1 MARHALSHRS
11 RITRR
16 RLLLHGLTTAS
27 LAMLAGTAYTTL
39 VEPAWIDIAHV
50 TLTLPRLS
58 PAFCGYRIAQV
69 SDIHLGDWMNV
80 ERLGDVIRA
89 VNSQTPDVI
98 AITGDFVTRR
108 AERQA
113 SDLASGLRQLRARDG
128 VAAVLGNHDYWSN
141 PQTIRDLLPRSG
153 VRELP
158 NRVWTIQR
166 GDAQLHIAGVDDI
179 WEERDRLDLT
189 LDALPRD
196 GAAILLAHEPDF
208 AETSAASGRFDLQI
222 SGHSHGGQIIA
233 PVLGPLHVPYLGR
246 KYPIGRYQV
255 GEMIQYTNRGVGMIR
270 PYVRLNCR
278 PEITIFHLHAQNDC
292 ACAGSLAL

>member
-1 MARHALSHRS
+1 MPQQPLSHRS

-27 LAMLAGTAYTTL
+27 LATLAGTAYTTL

-50 TLTLPRLS
+50 TLALPHLD
-58 PAFCGYRIAQV
+58 PAFCGYRVAQV

-89 VNSQTPDVI
+89 VNRQAPDVI
-98 AITGDFVTRR
+98 AITGDFVTRQ

-113 SDLASGLRQLRARDG
+113 SDLASRLHKLRARDG
-128 VAAVLGNHDYWSN
+128 VVAVLGNHDYWSN
-141 PQTIRDLLPRSG
+141 PQIIRDLLPRSG

-158 NRVWTIQR
+158 NRVWTIRR

-179 WEERDRLDLT
+179 WEERDRLDHV

-208 AETSAASGRFDLQI
+208 AATSAASGRFDLQI
-222 SGHSHGGQIIA
+222 SGHSHGGQIVA
-233 PVLGPLHVPYLGR
+233 PFVGPVHVPYLSR
-246 KYPIGRYQV
+246 NFPIGRYQV

-270 PYVRLNCR
+270 PYVRFNCR
-278 PEITIFHLHAQNDC
+278 PEITIFHLHAQNAC
-292 ACAGSLAL
+292 ACVNSPAL